1 MAQLTI
7 EVANTVTVDGQVTTQ
22 NATFVVDVRGI
33 AQGTMD
39 LTSTYRQISDK
50 TFSFVRI
57 QNVGDEP
64 VVLSTGT
71 ANSKFLQV
79 GVAPGAHILIPGR
92 HGSVSD
98 GLAIGSGLSARTVSG
113 TGRIVVTIGF
123 NDSNG

>member
-7 EVANTVTVDGQVTTQ
+7 EVANAVTIDGQTTTQ

-57 QNVGDEP
+57 ENVGGEP
-64 VVLSTGT
+64 VILSTGT
-71 ANSKFLQV
+71 ANSKFLQA
-79 GVAPGAHILIPGR
+79 GIAPGAHVLIPGR
-92 HGSVSD
+92 HGSASD
-98 GLAIGSGLSARTVSG
+98 GLAIGQSLSARTVSG